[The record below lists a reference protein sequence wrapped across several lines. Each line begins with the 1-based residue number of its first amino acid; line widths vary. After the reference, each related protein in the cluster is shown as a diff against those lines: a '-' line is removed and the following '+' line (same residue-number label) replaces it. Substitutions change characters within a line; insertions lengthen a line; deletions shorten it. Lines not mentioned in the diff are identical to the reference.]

1 MELRFYPLDFDYRL
15 KDGKIYVYLY
25 GKTDSGQK
33 ICVRQE
39 YQPYFYAWLQGVDE
53 ELLLQRLPKI
63 SVETTEGTAAI
74 TSWEKV
80 ERELVGKKEQFLKI
94 FVNFPKAVPP
104 LSRELET
111 WGVRCHE
118 KDILF
123 IHRYLRD
130 LGITPMTL
138 LQATGEF
145 VEEKKMRVPV
155 FLASTIS
162 QVSKDVVEK
171 VKILAVDIETYALR
185 KEINFQKNPI
195 LMIGLSGVDE
205 QGTEFRKVLTWRRF
219 PHTLD
224 YLEIVSDEVE
234 LLTRFRE
241 IVLNYQPDIITG
253 YYSDGFDFPYLKARA
268 DKYGLP
274 LDLGLDCS
282 ELLASSRSSQ
292 ETEAKIRGIL
302 HLDVFKFIRNIFGKD
317 LKTDSLSLDSVA
329 GELLGHRKHEVNL
342 DELAAVWDRN
352 AQESSENLAPS
363 ENSQKMVDFCEYNL
377 HDAHLTQQLC
387 RKLLFDMIEFTKLV
401 GLPLFDVIRMRFS
414 RLVESYILKRAVEYA
429 VIAPNKPGDEET
441 EERRNESIQGAF
453 VYEPTPGVY
462 KDIIVFD
469 FRSLYPTIITA
480 HNIGPEGYHCSCC
493 AQQPHVPGK
502 EDYWFCQREKKFLP
516 TVLEELILR
525 RADLKR
531 LIKEQKAQGNDVKML
546 EARSYALKTLANSFY
561 GYLGFY
567 GARWY
572 SLESAASTTAYARNY
587 IKTTIQRAEEKGFH
601 VCYSDTDSCFILLG
615 DKIIDQ
621 ALEFMNEINFDLP
634 GQMELEFQGYYSRGL
649 FVAIKGSEKGAKKKY
664 ALVDK
669 QGKIKITGFE
679 MVRRNW
685 SPLAKEVQG
694 KVLSMVLSD
703 QYEEALLY
711 VKETVK
717 ELKKGSIIT
726 ERLVIKTQITREM
739 EQYSSIGPHVAVA
752 RKMQERGESITPGTV
767 IEYVIVKGFGLV
779 RERAKLPEDVQPGEY
794 DSEYYLHHQLIP
806 AVSGIFAVLGYK
818 EEELLGES
826 SQTGLGKFF

>member
-1 MELRFYPLDFDYRL
+1 MELRFYPLDFDYKL
-15 KDGKIYVYLY
+15 KDGKVYVYLY
-25 GKTDSGQK
+25 GKTDSGHK

-39 YQPYFYAWLQGVDE
+39 YQPYFYARLQGVDE
-53 ELLLQRLPKI
+53 ELLLQRLPKLA
-63 SVETTEGTAAI
+63 VETTEGTAAV

-80 ERELVGKKEQFLKI
+80 ERELVGKKEPFLKI

-104 LSRELET
+104 ISRELESG
-111 WGVRCHE
+111 GVQCHE

-130 LGITPMTL
+130 TGLTPMTL
-138 LQATGEF
+138 LQASGEF

-155 FLASTIS
+155 FLASSVS
-162 QVSKDVVEK
+162 QVSKEVLET
-171 VKILAVDIETYALR
+171 VKILAVDIETYAVR
-185 KEINFQKNPI
+185 KEIDFRKNPI
-195 LMIGLSGVDE
+195 LMIGLYGVDE
-205 QGTEFRKVLTWRRF
+205 QGKEFRKVLTWKRF
-219 PHTLD
+219 PHQLD

-234 LLTRFRE
+234 LLKRFRE
-241 IVLNYQPDIITG
+241 IVLSYQPDIITG

-282 ELLASSRSSQ
+282 ELLASSRSSR
-292 ETEAKIRGIL
+292 ESEAKIKGLL

-317 LKTDSLSLDSVA
+317 LKTDSLSLDAVA
-329 GELLGHRKHEVNL
+329 QELLGHRKHDVNL
-342 DELAAVWDRN
+342 DELAAVWD
-352 AQESSENLAPS
+352 SSAGEDPEKSS
-363 ENSQKMVDFCEYNL
+363 ENSQKLADFCDYNL

-387 RKLLFDMIEFTKLV
+387 RKLLSDMIQFTTLV
-401 GLPLFDVIRMRFS
+401 GLPLYDVIRMRFS
-414 RLVESYILKRAVEYA
+414 RLVESYILKRAGEYN
-429 VIAPNKPGDEET
+429 VVAPNKPGDEET

-462 KDIIVFD
+462 KDIVVFD

-480 HNIGPEGYHCSCC
+480 HNIGPEGYRCSCC
-493 AQQPHVPGK
+493 ADQPHVPGK
-502 EDYWFCQREKKFLP
+502 EEYWFCQREKKFLP

-531 LIKEQKAQGNDVKML
+531 LIKEEKTQGKDVRML
-546 EARSYALKTLANSFY
+546 EARSYALKILANSFY

-572 SLESAASTTAYARNY
+572 SLESAAATTAYARNY
-587 IKTTIQRAEEKGFH
+587 IKTTIQRAQEKGFH
-601 VCYSDTDSCFILLG
+601 VCYSDTDSCFVLLG

-634 GQMELEFQGYYSRGL
+634 GQMELEFQGYYPRGL

-664 ALVDK
+664 ALMDQ

-685 SPLAKEVQG
+685 SPLAKEVQE
-694 KVLSMVLSD
+694 KVLSLVLSD

-717 ELKKGSIIT
+717 ELKKGRIST
-726 ERLVIKTQITREM
+726 EKLIIKTQITREM
-739 EQYSSIGPHVAVA
+739 DQYSSIGPHVAVA
-752 RKMQERGESITPGTV
+752 RKMQARGETITPGTV
-767 IEYVIVKGFGLV
+767 IEYVIVKGLGLV
-779 RERAKLPEDVQPGEY
+779 RERAKSPEDVQPGEY
-794 DSEYYLHHQLIP
+794 DVDYYVHHQLLP
-806 AVSGIFAVLGYK
+806 AVSSIFAVLGYK
-818 EEELLGES
+818 EDDLCGES
-826 SQTGLGKFF
+826 SQTGLGKFMA